1 MAKVKIEPCLEAFEG
16 SVVDSLQFVRDA
28 QGFLEPGRQDPVI
41 LHIRRREEFAGLGL
55 LKIQIAWE
63 IFLEEAFT
71 RYMCGAE
78 SPSGFRPA
86 LNGTR
91 KKNIEA
97 ARADLLGT
105 GRSYLNWSS
114 ANTTRRAMGH
124 FQNGEP
130 FVTSLSAVNN
140 LLEEMA
146 GIRNRF
152 AHSSQHA
159 ARVFAAIVR
168 VRLGFVPRGM
178 TVGRFLLTPIS
189 GLQGSGPRYIDLY
202 GNSLLGAARAIAPR

>member
-1 MAKVKIEPCLEAFEG
+1 MARVKIEPCLEVFEV
-16 SVVDSLQFVRDA
+16 SVADSLQFVRDA
-28 QGFLEPGRQDPVI
+28 QGFLEGRQGNPVA
-41 LHIRRREEFAGLGL
+41 LHIRRREELAALGL

-63 IFLEEAFT
+63 IFLEEAFI
-71 RYMCGAE
+71 RYMCGAR
-78 SPSGFRPA
+78 SPSGFQPELKKSQR
-86 LNGTR
+86 
-91 KKNIEA
+91 KNIEA
-97 ARADLLGT
+97 ARSDLLGS

-114 ANTTRRAMGH
+114 ANTSQRALRH

-130 FVTSLSAVNN
+130 FSTSLSAVNN

-178 TVGRFLLTPIS
+178 TVGRFLLTPMS

-202 GNSLLGAARAIAPR
+202 GNSLLGAARAIVPR